1 MKLKTV
7 DVIKGKVDNLYK
19 IVDKLVAIRDKS
31 IMQTTF
37 ENEFNHILSELQF
50 YNRNIDYMPFINNNF
65 LNK

>member
-19 IVDKLVAIRDKS
+19 IVDKLVEIRNKS
-31 IMQTTF
+31 IMQPTI